1 MPPPFRAYHNAT
13 AAQHQSW
20 VNTLAPEG
28 YHPISLSVYGDPG
41 NARYAA
47 VWVQSPSP
55 AWLAL
60 HNVNGA
66 GYQNWI
72 DTQVEPQ
79 GYRVAI
85 LSVVGAG

>member
-41 NARYAA
+41 NALYAA
-47 VWVQSPSP
+47 TGIRLRRLPVDRDV
-55 AWLAL
+55 LA
-60 HNVNGA
+60 GRKEA
-66 GYQNWI
+66 
-72 DTQVEPQ
+72 
-79 GYRVAI
+79 
-85 LSVVGAG
+85 